1 LIAVIKPHRLA
12 LNVPEHWRYPF
23 LPTASSI
30 LEDVNLDS
38 LLDDYFYAEARA
50 LAINRLET
58 SATRGVIELEG
69 PPINDETDIVLG
81 YVISRLVLAATDN
94 QALVNY
100 VALSEAFRAETYLS
114 SETDEDLVEIVN
126 TLGVV
131 NVKLKGNKFSMNF
144 IDYVR
149 AASKLREGNW
159 KLSNRGVSK
168 GIVELDRETLIRLMR
183 NVIQQHLEEIPK
195 APFEIKEKF
204 EGTIEDLKSQ
214 VSKTFTER
222 IGGLNT
228 VVSDRQAEAMKELGR
243 FDLSKAP
250 PCFNLNLMDLQAG
263 VNLAHPSRFF
273 ITTFLSSLNQ
283 DPEAVMRLFATA
295 PDFKEA
301 FTRYQVEHISGK
313 TSGTQYSSPK
323 CDTLVSSGVC
333 PGPNALC
340 RQIRHPLSYYR
351 VMAESEKDTSVRI
364 ERILLAALDR
374 EEYPTELLEKNL
386 ENIGDFDFTY
396 DDKIDKRTLSDARK
410 ADSASKVSVN
420 INHFQGRVYSVEIPE
435 AERKIWITKATL
447 NLTDGGTDYDCLPL
461 TDWKIGLPIEE
472 AQYKSKKIDLVVKPF
487 DIIFDDNETRRLFLV
502 LDVLDES

>member
-1 LIAVIKPHRLA
+1 M
-12 LNVPEHWRYPF
+12 PEHWRYPF

-30 LEDVNLDS
+30 LEDVDLDS

-94 QALVNY
+94 QALINY

-131 NVKLKGNKFSMNF
+131 NVKLKDNKFSMNF

-159 KLSNRGVSK
+159 KLSNRGVNK

-183 NVIQQHLEEIPK
+183 NVIQQHLEELPK

-351 VMAESEKDTSVRI
+351 VMAESEKDNPVRM

-374 EEYPTELLEKNL
+374 EEYPTKLLERNL
-386 ENIGDFDFTY
+386 EKIGDFDFIY
-396 DDKIDKRTLSDARK
+396 DDKIDKRTLSDAK
-410 ADSASKVSVN
+410 KVDSASKVSVN
-420 INHFQGRVYSVEIPE
+420 INHFQGRVYSVEIPKD
-435 AERKIWITKATL
+435 ERKIWITKATL

-487 DIIFDDNETRRLFLV
+487 DIIFDENETRRLFLV

>member
-1 LIAVIKPHRLA
+1 
-12 LNVPEHWRYPF
+12 
-23 LPTASSI
+23 
-30 LEDVNLDS
+30 
-38 LLDDYFYAEARA
+38 
-50 LAINRLET
+50 
-58 SATRGVIELEG
+58 
-69 PPINDETDIVLG
+69 
-81 YVISRLVLAATDN
+81 
-94 QALVNY
+94 
-100 VALSEAFRAETYLS
+100 
-114 SETDEDLVEIVN
+114 
-126 TLGVV
+126 
-131 NVKLKGNKFSMNF
+131 
-144 IDYVR
+144 
-149 AASKLREGNW
+149 
-159 KLSNRGVSK
+159 
-168 GIVELDRETLIRLMR
+168 MR
-183 NVIQQHLEEIPK
+183 NVIQQHLEELPK
-195 APFEIKEKF
+195 APSEIKEKF

-228 VVSDRQAEAMKELGR
+228 VVNDRQAEAIKELGR

-351 VMAESEKDTSVRI
+351 VMTESEKDNPVRM

-386 ENIGDFDFTY
+386 EKIGDFDFTY
-396 DDKIDKRTLSDARK
+396 DGKIEKRTLSEARK
-410 ADSASKVSVN
+410 VDSTSHVSVN
-420 INHFQGRVYSVEIPE
+420 INHFQGRVYSVEIPK

-447 NLTDGGTDYDCLPL
+447 NLTDGNIDYDCLPL

-472 AQYKSKKIDLVVKPF
+472 ARFKSKKIDLVVKPF
-487 DIIFDDNETRRLFLV
+487 DIIFDENETRRLFLV

>member
-1 LIAVIKPHRLA
+1 
-12 LNVPEHWRYPF
+12 VPEHWRYPF

-30 LEDVNLDS
+30 LEDVDLDS
-38 LLDDYFYAEARA
+38 LLNDYFYAEARA

-131 NVKLKGNKFSMNF
+131 KVKLQGIKFSMNF

-159 KLSNRGVSK
+159 KLSNRGVSN

-183 NVIQQHLEEIPK
+183 NVIQQHLEELPK
-195 APFEIKEKF
+195 APSEIKEKF

-228 VVSDRQAEAMKELGR
+228 VVNDRQAEAMKELGR

-351 VMAESEKDTSVRI
+351 VMTESEKDNPVRM

-386 ENIGDFDFTY
+386 EKIGDFDFTY
-396 DDKIDKRTLSDARK
+396 DDKIEKRTLSEARK
-410 ADSASKVSVN
+410 VDSTSHVSVN
-420 INHFQGRVYSVEIPE
+420 INHFQGRAYSVEIPK

-447 NLTDGGTDYDCLPL
+447 NLTDGNIDYDCLPL

-472 AQYKSKKIDLVVKPF
+472 ARSKSKKIDLVVKPF
-487 DIIFDDNETRRLFLV
+487 DIMFDENEIRRLFLV

>member
-1 LIAVIKPHRLA
+1 M
-12 LNVPEHWRYPF
+12 PEHWRYPF

-30 LEDVNLDS
+30 LEDVDLDS

-94 QALVNY
+94 QALINY

-159 KLSNRGVSK
+159 KLSNRGVNK
-168 GIVELDRETLIRLMR
+168 GIVELERETLIRLMR
-183 NVIQQHLEEIPK
+183 NVIQQHLEELPK

-351 VMAESEKDTSVRI
+351 VMAESEKDNPVRM

-374 EEYPTELLEKNL
+374 EEYPTKLLERNL
-386 ENIGDFDFTY
+386 EKIGDFDFIY
-396 DDKIDKRTLSDARK
+396 DDKIDKRTLSDAK
-410 ADSASKVSVN
+410 KVDSASKVSVN
-420 INHFQGRVYSVEIPE
+420 INHFQGRVYSVEIPKD
-435 AERKIWITKATL
+435 ERKIWITKATL
-447 NLTDGGTDYDCLPL
+447 NLTDGGIDYDCLPL

-487 DIIFDDNETRRLFLV
+487 DIIFDENETRRLFLV

>member
-1 LIAVIKPHRLA
+1 M
-12 LNVPEHWRYPF
+12 PEHWRYPF

-30 LEDVNLDS
+30 LEDVDLDS

-94 QALVNY
+94 QALINY

-159 KLSNRGVSK
+159 KLSNRGVNK
-168 GIVELDRETLIRLMR
+168 GIVELERETLIRLMR
-183 NVIQQHLEEIPK
+183 NVIQQHLEELPK

-351 VMAESEKDTSVRI
+351 VMAESEKDNPVRM

-374 EEYPTELLEKNL
+374 EEYPTKLLERNL
-386 ENIGDFDFTY
+386 EKIGDFDFIY
-396 DDKIDKRTLSDARK
+396 DDKIDKRTLSDAK
-410 ADSASKVSVN
+410 KVDSASKVSVN
-420 INHFQGRVYSVEIPE
+420 INHFQGRVYSVEIPKD
-435 AERKIWITKATL
+435 ERKIWITKATL

-487 DIIFDDNETRRLFLV
+487 DIIFDENETRRLFLV

>member
-1 LIAVIKPHRLA
+1 M
-12 LNVPEHWRYPF
+12 PEHWRYPF
-23 LPTASSI
+23 LPTASTI
-30 LEDVNLDS
+30 LEGVNLDS

-50 LAINRLET
+50 LAITRLET
-58 SATRGVIELEG
+58 SATRGIIDIEG
-69 PPINDETDIVLG
+69 PPTNDETDIVLG

-100 VALSEAFRAETYLS
+100 VALSEALRAETHLS
-114 SETDEDLVEIVN
+114 SETDEDLVEFVN
-126 TLGVV
+126 KLGVV
-131 NVKLKGNKFSMNF
+131 KVELDGLDYNMNF
-144 IDYVR
+144 VDYVR
-149 AASKLREGNW
+149 AASKLREGDW

-168 GIVELDRETLIRLMR
+168 GIVTLDRKTLIRLMR
-183 NVIQQHLEEIPK
+183 EVIRQHLEELPK
-195 APFEIKEKF
+195 APIEIKDKF

-228 VVSDRQAEAMKELGR
+228 VVNERQAEAMKELGR

-351 VMAESEKDTSVRI
+351 VMAESEKSPKSRM
-364 ERILLAALDR
+364 ERILLATLNK
-374 EEYPTELLEKNL
+374 ESYPTKLLEQ
-386 ENIGDFDFTY
+386 NIGKIKDFDFTY
-396 DDKIDKRTLSDARK
+396 SDVPKRKLSEAIK
-410 ADSASKVSVN
+410 SDSPSQVSVK
-420 INHFQGRVYSVEIPE
+420 ISHFQGRVYSVEVPTE
-435 AERKIWITKATL
+435 DRKLWITKATV
-447 NLTDGGTDYDCLPL
+447 NVTEGNSDYDCLSL
-461 TDWKIGLPIEE
+461 TDWKVALPIQE
-472 AQYKSKKIDLVVKPF
+472 AHYKSKKIDLIVKPF
-487 DIIFDDNETRRLFLV
+487 NINLDEDETRTLFLV
-502 LDVLDES
+502 IDKVEES

>member
-1 LIAVIKPHRLA
+1 M
-12 LNVPEHWRYPF
+12 PEHWRYPF

-30 LEDVNLDS
+30 LENVDLDS
-38 LLDDYFYAEARA
+38 LLSDYFYAEARA

-100 VALSEAFRAETYLS
+100 VALSEAFRAETHLS

-126 TLGVV
+126 ILGVV
-131 NVKLKGNKFSMNF
+131 KVKLQDTKFSMNF

-159 KLSNRGVSK
+159 KLSNRGVK
-168 GIVELDRETLIRLMR
+168 NGIVELDRETLIRLMR
-183 NVIQQHLEEIPK
+183 NVIQQHLEELPK
-195 APFEIKEKF
+195 APSEIKEKF

-228 VVSDRQAEAMKELGR
+228 VVNDRQAEAMKELGR
-243 FDLSKAP
+243 FNLSKAP
-250 PCFNLNLMDLQAG
+250 PCFNLNLIDLQAG

-351 VMAESEKDTSVRI
+351 VMSESEKDTPVRM

-374 EEYPTELLEKNL
+374 EEYPIELLEKNL
-386 ENIGDFDFTY
+386 EKTGDFDFTY
-396 DDKIDKRTLSDARK
+396 DDKIEKRTLSEARK
-410 ADSASKVSVN
+410 VDLTSHVSVN
-420 INHFQGRVYSVEIPE
+420 INHFQGRVYSVEIPK

-447 NLTDGGTDYDCLPL
+447 NLTDGNNDYDCLPL
-461 TDWKIGLPIEE
+461 TDWKIGLLIEE

-487 DIIFDDNETRRLFLV
+487 DIIFDDNDTRRLFLV

>member
-1 LIAVIKPHRLA
+1 M
-12 LNVPEHWRYPF
+12 PEHWRYPF

-30 LEDVNLDS
+30 LEDVDLDS

-94 QALVNY
+94 QALINY

-159 KLSNRGVSK
+159 KLSNRGVNK
-168 GIVELDRETLIRLMR
+168 GIVELERETLIRLMR
-183 NVIQQHLEEIPK
+183 NVIQQHLEELPK

-351 VMAESEKDTSVRI
+351 VMAESEKDNPVRM

-374 EEYPTELLEKNL
+374 EEYPTKLLERNL
-386 ENIGDFDFTY
+386 EKIGDFDFTY
-396 DDKIDKRTLSDARK
+396 DDKIDKRTLSDAK
-410 ADSASKVSVN
+410 KVDSASKVSVN
-420 INHFQGRVYSVEIPE
+420 INHFQGRVYSVEIPKD
-435 AERKIWITKATL
+435 ERKIWITKATL

>member
-1 LIAVIKPHRLA
+1 MS
-12 LNVPEHWRYPF
+12 EHWRYPF

-30 LEDVNLDS
+30 LEDVDLDS

-94 QALVNY
+94 QALINY

-159 KLSNRGVSK
+159 KLSNRGVNK
-168 GIVELDRETLIRLMR
+168 GIVELERETLIRLMR
-183 NVIQQHLEEIPK
+183 NVIQQHLEELPK
-195 APFEIKEKF
+195 APSEIKEKF
-204 EGTIEDLKSQ
+204 EGTIEDLKSL

-351 VMAESEKDTSVRI
+351 VMAESEKDNPVRM

-374 EEYPTELLEKNL
+374 EEYPTELLKKNL
-386 ENIGDFDFTY
+386 EKIGDFDFIY
-396 DDKIDKRTLSDARK
+396 DDKIDKRTLSDAK
-410 ADSASKVSVN
+410 KVDSASKVSVN
-420 INHFQGRVYSVEIPE
+420 INHFQGRVYSVEIPKD
-435 AERKIWITKATL
+435 ERKIWITKATL

-487 DIIFDDNETRRLFLV
+487 DIIFDENETRRLFLV

>member
-1 LIAVIKPHRLA
+1 M
-12 LNVPEHWRYPF
+12 PEHWRYPF

-30 LEDVNLDS
+30 LEDVDLDS

-94 QALVNY
+94 QALINY

-131 NVKLKGNKFSMNF
+131 KVKLKGNKFSMNF

-159 KLSNRGVSK
+159 KLSNRGVNK

-183 NVIQQHLEEIPK
+183 NVIQQHLEELPK

-351 VMAESEKDTSVRI
+351 VMAESEKDNPVRM

-374 EEYPTELLEKNL
+374 EEYPTKLLERNL
-386 ENIGDFDFTY
+386 EKIGDFDFIY
-396 DDKIDKRTLSDARK
+396 DDKIDKRTLSDAK
-410 ADSASKVSVN
+410 KVDSASKVSVN
-420 INHFQGRVYSVEIPE
+420 INHFQGRVYSVEIPKD
-435 AERKIWITKATL
+435 ERKIWITKATL

-487 DIIFDDNETRRLFLV
+487 DIIFDENETRRLFLV

>member
-1 LIAVIKPHRLA
+1 M
-12 LNVPEHWRYPF
+12 PEHWRYPF

-30 LEDVNLDS
+30 LEDVDLDS

-94 QALVNY
+94 QALINY

-131 NVKLKGNKFSMNF
+131 KVKLKGNKFSMNF

-159 KLSNRGVSK
+159 KLSNRGVNK
-168 GIVELDRETLIRLMR
+168 GIVELERETLIRLMR
-183 NVIQQHLEEIPK
+183 NVIQQHLEELPK

-351 VMAESEKDTSVRI
+351 VMAESEKDNPVRM

-374 EEYPTELLEKNL
+374 EEYPTKLLERNL
-386 ENIGDFDFTY
+386 EKIGDFDFIY
-396 DDKIDKRTLSDARK
+396 DDKIDKRTLSDAK
-410 ADSASKVSVN
+410 KVDSASKVSVN
-420 INHFQGRVYSVEIPE
+420 INHFQGRVYSVEIPKD
-435 AERKIWITKATL
+435 ERKIWITKATL

-487 DIIFDDNETRRLFLV
+487 DIIFDENETRRLFLV

>member
-1 LIAVIKPHRLA
+1 M
-12 LNVPEHWRYPF
+12 PEHWRYPF

-30 LEDVNLDS
+30 LEDVDLDS
-38 LLDDYFYAEARA
+38 LLNDYFYAEARA

-131 NVKLKGNKFSMNF
+131 KVKLQGIKFSMNF

-159 KLSNRGVSK
+159 KLSNRGVSN

-183 NVIQQHLEEIPK
+183 NVIQQHLEELPK
-195 APFEIKEKF
+195 APSEIKEKF

-228 VVSDRQAEAMKELGR
+228 VVNDRQAEAMKELGR

-351 VMAESEKDTSVRI
+351 VMTESEKDNSVRM
-364 ERILLAALDR
+364 ERILLAVLDR

-386 ENIGDFDFTY
+386 EKIGDFDFTY
-396 DDKIDKRTLSDARK
+396 DDKIEKRTLSEARK
-410 ADSASKVSVN
+410 VDSTSHVSVN
-420 INHFQGRVYSVEIPE
+420 INHFQGRVYSVEIPK

-447 NLTDGGTDYDCLPL
+447 NLTDGNIDYDCLPL

-472 AQYKSKKIDLVVKPF
+472 ARSKSKKIDLVVKPF
-487 DIIFDDNETRRLFLV
+487 DIIFDENETRRLFLV

>member
-1 LIAVIKPHRLA
+1 M
-12 LNVPEHWRYPF
+12 PEHWRYPF

-30 LEDVNLDS
+30 LEDVDLDS
-38 LLDDYFYAEARA
+38 LLNDYFYAEARA

-131 NVKLKGNKFSMNF
+131 KVKLQGIKFSMNF

-159 KLSNRGVSK
+159 KLSNRGVSN

-183 NVIQQHLEEIPK
+183 NVIQQHLEELPK
-195 APFEIKEKF
+195 APSEIKEKF

-228 VVSDRQAEAMKELGR
+228 VVNDRQAEAMKELGR

-351 VMAESEKDTSVRI
+351 VMTESEKDNPVRM

-386 ENIGDFDFTY
+386 EKIGDFDFTY
-396 DDKIDKRTLSDARK
+396 DDKIEKRTLSEARK
-410 ADSASKVSVN
+410 VDSTSHVSVN
-420 INHFQGRVYSVEIPE
+420 INHFQGRVYSVEIPK

-447 NLTDGGTDYDCLPL
+447 NLTDGNIDYDCLPL

-472 AQYKSKKIDLVVKPF
+472 ARSKSKKIDLVVKPF
-487 DIIFDDNETRRLFLV
+487 DIIFDENETRRLFLV

>member
-1 LIAVIKPHRLA
+1 M
-12 LNVPEHWRYPF
+12 PEHWRYPF

-30 LEDVNLDS
+30 LEDVDLDS

-94 QALVNY
+94 QALINY

-159 KLSNRGVSK
+159 KLSNRGVNK

-183 NVIQQHLEEIPK
+183 NVIQQHLEELPK

-351 VMAESEKDTSVRI
+351 VMAESEKDNPVRM

-374 EEYPTELLEKNL
+374 EEYPTKLLERNL
-386 ENIGDFDFTY
+386 EKIGDFDFIY
-396 DDKIDKRTLSDARK
+396 DDKIDKRTLSDAK
-410 ADSASKVSVN
+410 KVDSASKVSVN
-420 INHFQGRVYSVEIPE
+420 INHFQGRVYSVEIPKD
-435 AERKIWITKATL
+435 ERKIWITKATL

-487 DIIFDDNETRRLFLV
+487 DIIFDENETRRLFLV